1 LPRAER
7 AEVRRG
13 GRSQVT
19 RLALVVLR
27 SKWRRF
33 VRYLFLFLAFMFI
46 VIWFFA
52 FIAFHVAKFFV
63 HFFLLLAL
71 VFFVVHLLRPR
82 RSP

>member
-1 LPRAER
+1 M
-7 AEVRRG
+7 
-13 GRSQVT
+13 
-19 RLALVVLR
+19 
-27 SKWRRF
+27 
-33 VRYLFLFLAFMFI
+33 RYLFLFLGFVFI
-46 VIWFFA
+46 FIWFFA